1 MTLRSSGK
9 KPSDSSARGKAINK
23 KKAGPKT
30 GTLVQQPHG
39 GSIWRGTPANI
50 VPGPGRPKDEIRQ
63 KYLRVSE
70 KAADFLDSLF
80 DGRVEIRL
88 VGTCPECGHEGV
100 SAAPDELV
108 KAVTT
113 QISKSVDVRLRAVEP
128 AARYGLGTQDEV
140 DIVNHPRTQA
150 FVGAFRQAL
159 GVLPPDLAEQV
170 EARVLEIL
178 TDGSV

>member
-1 MTLRSSGK
+1 M
-9 KPSDSSARGKAINK
+9 SARGTTPKPKAQNGTASK
-23 KKAGPKT
+23 RQKAGPKT
-30 GTLVQQPHG
+30 GSLVPQPHG

-50 VPGPGRPKDEIRQ
+50 VPGPGRPKDAIRQ